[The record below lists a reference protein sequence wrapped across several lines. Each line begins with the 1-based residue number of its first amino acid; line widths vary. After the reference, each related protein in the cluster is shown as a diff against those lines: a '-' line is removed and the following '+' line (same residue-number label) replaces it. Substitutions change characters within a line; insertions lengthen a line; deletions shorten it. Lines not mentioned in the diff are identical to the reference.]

1 MKGMHISGAPVP
13 YDYARARAC
22 QTFGIPPSQLG
33 EEDIEIFR
41 LMELLDLA
49 EMFKAQR
56 THGRQ

>member
-13 YDYARARAC
+13 YDYVRARAC
-22 QTFGIPPSQLG
+22 QTFGIPPSRLG

-56 THGRQ
+56 THAR